1 MEDSDDSNHEDV
13 WSPTLRE
20 DVFSNHD
27 MLGYSWSAEP
37 RHRVEHLPLP
47 NFNSIRSQPLNHINW
62 PNSQS
67 HQQQRNHHNIGP
79 IKSSSSSS
87 RHPLST
93 TPVNR
98 NRSHLDPPNFPLQ
111 ASPVGEASNTSG
123 RPPQQ
128 PPPPP
133 RRATPPSRAP
143 QRPTR
148 FVSEDF
154 WSSSSGISGSER
166 EDTPWP
172 DTEDLSDFVD
182 LTADSSP
189 PNMPPSNSQRRQLP
203 SRMARN
209 TSSAP
214 SNPPKRRKIEAS
226 QSSNRAD
233 KIDEIDLRD
242 VDDDAGLSKVL
253 EQQRMATIKA
263 QQEQANKPVK
273 LSTLQCI
280 ICMENMKDL
289 TATHCGHLFCHAC
302 LMEALIAGENQ
313 GSEPG
318 KGIPKCPV
326 CRKKVIRP
334 VDHRKD
340 IHNVIPLA
348 MKLKTKTRINK
359 GKGKALD
366 VDFA

>member
-27 MLGYSWSAEP
+27 MNDMFGQSWGSEP

-47 NFNSIRSQPLNHINW
+47 NFNSLRSQPLNHINW

-67 HQQQRNHHNIGP
+67 HQQQRGHNTTAST
-79 IKSSSSSS
+79 KSSSSSS

-93 TPVNR
+93 TVNR
-98 NRSHLDPPNFPLQ
+98 SRSHLDLPNFPLQ
-111 ASPVGEASNTSG
+111 ASPLGEASNSSG
-123 RPPQQ
+123 RPAL
-128 PPPPP
+128 PPP
-133 RRATPPSRAP
+133 RRATPSRAP
-143 QRPTR
+143 PRPTS

-154 WSSSSGISGSER
+154 WSSSSAISSSDR

-189 PNMPPSNSQRRQLP
+189 PNMPPANSQRRQPP
-203 SRMARN
+203 SRMSRN
-209 TSSAP
+209 TSSVP
-214 SNPPKRRKIEAS
+214 SNPAKRRKTEAS
-226 QSSNRAD
+226 QSSNAAHT
-233 KIDEIDLRD
+233 IEEVDLRD
-242 VDDDAGLSKVL
+242 VDDDTGLFKVL

-263 QQEQANKPVK
+263 QKEQANKPVR

-313 GSEPG
+313 GAEPG

-326 CRKKVIRP
+326 CRKKVMRP
-334 VDHRKD
+334 SNHGKEN
-340 IHNVIPLA
+340 HNVVPLA
-348 MKLKTKTRINK
+348 MKLKTKSRINK
-359 GKGKALD
+359 GKGKA
-366 VDFA
+366 VDGDYT

>member
-1 MEDSDDSNHEDV
+1 MDDSDDSNHEDV

-27 MLGYSWSAEP
+27 MMGHSWSGEP

-67 HQQQRNHHNIGP
+67 HQQLRGHNNTAP
-79 IKSSSSSS
+79 TKSSSSSS

-93 TPVNR
+93 TSVNR
-98 NRSHLDPPNFPLQ
+98 NRSHLDLPNFPLQ
-111 ASPVGEASNTSG
+111 ASPVGEAPNSSG
-123 RPPQQ
+123 RPPPP

-133 RRATPPSRAP
+133 RRATPSRAP
-143 QRPTR
+143 PRPTR
-148 FVSEDF
+148 SVSEDS
-154 WSSSSGISGSER
+154 WSSSSGLSSSDR

-189 PNMPPSNSQRRQLP
+189 PNMPPANPQRRQPP
-203 SRMARN
+203 SRMSRN

-214 SNPPKRRKIEAS
+214 SNPAKRRKVEAS
-226 QSSNRAD
+226 QSSYRAH
-233 KIDEIDLRD
+233 KIEEIDLRD
-242 VDDDAGLSKVL
+242 FGDDTGLLKVL

-280 ICMENMKDL
+280 ICMETMKDL

-302 LMEALIAGENQ
+302 LMEALIAGESQ

-318 KGIPKCPV
+318 KGTPKCPV
-326 CRKKVIRP
+326 CRKKVVRP
-334 VDHRKD
+334 SDHRRD
-340 IHNVIPLA
+340 NHNVVPLA
-348 MKLKTKTRINK
+348 MKLGTKSRSNK
-359 GKGKALD
+359 GKGKA
-366 VDFA
+366 VDGDYA